1 MSGEFAKERSP
12 MTHDNRGE
20 HQVIDKAVSATADR
34 GAMLLWLINDIAFLS
49 MLFLE
54 PDLKRYCNNHFA
66 APESQLCTFG

>member
-1 MSGEFAKERSP
+1 

-54 PDLKRYCNNHFA
+54 IAGVMTANATSLSIMTLLALGTCVSGVQA
-66 APESQLCTFG
+66 QCC